1 MNQAKILI
9 VEDEIGIA
17 NFMTQGLQEENL
29 TTSHCMSG
37 EDALLKINQE
47 QFDVILLDWMILN
60 LSGLEVCKAIRN
72 SDNPNKKTPIIF
84 IQQKILLMT
93 QLKV

>member
-60 LSGLEVCKAIRN
+60 LS
-72 SDNPNKKTPIIF
+72 
-84 IQQKILLMT
+84 
-93 QLKV
+93 